1 MNLIKKL
8 ILSIVVI
15 LFILIAG
22 TVGYE
27 YIEGASFLNAFY
39 MTVITITTVGFNEV
53 FSLSNTGKYFTV
65 FLILTGTGTIAFA
78 FTQVLEIIIAGEVK
92 KILVRRKMDKK
103 IKNLKEHYI
112 VCGYGRIGKIICEQ
126 LLSKKIPFI
135 VIDKDESN
143 IAHFNEK
150 EILYIIGD
158 ATKESVLLD
167 ANILE
172 AKGLVAVVNSDAENV
187 YIVLTAKGFSKN
199 LYVIARAS
207 GDESATKMF
216 WAGAESAN
224 SKLVGKKIIESNIR
238 KIGITV
244 VGIKKKSGEFI
255 YNPGPE
261 TIFEASDTVIA
272 LGQTNDI
279 EQLEKLS

>member
-1 MNLIKKL
+1 
-8 ILSIVVI
+8 
-15 LFILIAG
+15 
-22 TVGYE
+22 
-27 YIEGASFLNAFY
+27 
-39 MTVITITTVGFNEV
+39 
-53 FSLSNTGKYFTV
+53 
-65 FLILTGTGTIAFA
+65 
-78 FTQVLEIIIAGEVK
+78 
-92 KILVRRKMDKK
+92 MDKK

-112 VCGYGRIGKIICEQ
+112 VCGYGRTGKIICEQ

>member
-1 MNLIKKL
+1 
-8 ILSIVVI
+8 
-15 LFILIAG
+15 
-22 TVGYE
+22 
-27 YIEGASFLNAFY
+27 
-39 MTVITITTVGFNEV
+39 
-53 FSLSNTGKYFTV
+53 
-65 FLILTGTGTIAFA
+65 
-78 FTQVLEIIIAGEVK
+78 
-92 KILVRRKMDKK
+92 MDKK

-112 VCGYGRIGKIICEQ
+112 VCGYERTGKIICEQ
-126 LLSKKIPFI
+126 LLSKNLPFI

-216 WAGAESAN
+216 WAGADKVFSPYTIGALSIANSILKPNVTEFFEIAMGKNDYNIEVGEITLSAS
-224 SKLVGKKIIESNIR
+224 SKLVSKKIIESNIR
-238 KIGITV
+238 KIGIIV
-244 VGIKKKSGEFI
+244 IGIKKKSREFI

-261 TIFEASDTVIA
+261 TIFEAGDTVIA